1 MTGNNLNDFEGYTGT
16 VMSDKLCIPKGIF
29 EDMLLHCRE
38 AYPNE
43 ACGIL
48 AGKGKEVLKIYKM
61 TNIENS
67 PVSYFMD
74 SREQF
79 KVMKDIRENNL
90 SMLAIFHSHPSSPAY
105 PSAKDLTLASYED
118 SVYIIVSL
126 MGKEPVAKGY
136 SMREGKIEE
145 VGIALEG

>member
-1 MTGNNLNDFEGYTGT
+1 MRVSTMMY
-16 VMSDKLCIPKGIF
+16 KLF
-29 EDMLLHCRE
+29 LHREKLDEIIVFCRN

-48 AGKGKEVLKIYKM
+48 AGRGNKVRKVYAI

-79 KVMKDIRENNL
+79 KIMKDIRENNL

-105 PSAKDLTLASYED
+105 PSGKD
-118 SVYIIVSL
+118 VSL
-126 MGKEPVAKGY
+126 AWG
-136 SMREGKIEE
+136 
-145 VGIALEG
+145 

>member
-1 MTGNNLNDFEGYTGT
+1 
-16 VMSDKLCIPKGIF
+16 
-29 EDMLLHCRE
+29 
-38 AYPNE
+38 
-43 ACGIL
+43 
-48 AGKGKEVLKIYKM
+48 M

-79 KVMKDIRENNL
+79 KVMKDIREKNL

-105 PSAKDLTLASYED
+105 PSAKDLTLAFYED
-118 SVYIIVSL
+118 SIYIIVSL
-126 MGKEPVAKGY
+126 MEKEPAAKGY